1 MLRNCDYA
9 TFIVDHLLDILTGN
23 EHGKTSKYVEEQ
35 KKLRREDALLDST
48 AQGIDDN
55 NQQQASTVDFAALK
69 SLSQDGIDMSFLDS
83 LKTTYENPVKQEVSN
98 GLTFFG

>member
-1 MLRNCDYA
+1 MIFRNCDYA

-23 EHGKTSKYVEEQ
+23 EHGKTSKYIEEQ

-55 NQQQASTVDFAALK
+55 NQQQQASTVDFAALK

-83 LKTTYENPVKQEVSN
+83 LKATYENPVKQEVSSS
-98 GLTFFG
+98 G

>member
-1 MLRNCDYA
+1 M
-9 TFIVDHLLDILTGN
+9 DHLLDILTGN
-23 EHGKTSKYVEEQ
+23 EHGKTSKYIEEQ

-55 NQQQASTVDFAALK
+55 NQQQQASTVDFAALK

-83 LKTTYENPVKQEVSN
+83 LKATYENPVKQEVSSS
-98 GLTFFG
+98 G